1 MNESIYDERDVDTSK
16 IRTVPDREDSTDF
29 GESG

>member
-1 MNESIYDERDVDTSK
+1 MNPFTMKWMLTLPK